1 VVPALG
7 RTVLRTERLL
17 LRRWREEDRDAFAAL
32 NGDPVVMEHFPAPL
46 TRARSDLVFDLF
58 DLDFEA
64 NGFGIWSVDEVRSGE
79 LVGFAGLAR
88 VSFLAHFTPA
98 VEVGW
103 RLVPPAWGR
112 GYATEAARA
121 ALGFAFETIGLDEVV
136 SLAATTNRRSIAV
149 MERLGMT
156 HDGAEDFNHPQIAS
170 SHPLCRHVLY
180 RASAERRPGART
192 RRAAPLSPESGPRR

>member
-17 LRRWREEDRDAFAAL
+17 LRRWREEDRDGFAAL
-32 NGDPVVMEHFPAPL
+32 NADPVVMEHFPAPL

-58 DLDFEA
+58 DVDLEA
-64 NGFGIWSVDEVRSGE
+64 NGFGIWAVDEVRSGE

-103 RLVPPAWGR
+103 RLVPRAWGR
-112 GYATEAARA
+112 GYATEAATA

-136 SLAATTNRRSIAV
+136 SFTATTNRRSIAV

-180 RASAERRPGART
+180 RASAERWPGART
-192 RRAAPLSPESGPRR
+192 RSAAPLSPESGPRR